1 MATPLRKPVAVPPR
15 PQQPPAT
22 PEQTPRESAA
32 DRKRL
37 RLEKLADQ
45 PIVQQRSRNS
55 SRTNKR
61 SLTININN
69 NKDAGGRGGGGSTVG
84 QQDSPA
90 LPGSDFT
97 SNEDIRA
104 FANGLRRQ
112 ARSRAT
118 ERSMD
123 AEHLRAVLRH
133 IPDSG
138 GSMSGAGARARRVA
152 RHLSMI
158 AAAEKLI
165 ARQASALFA
174 SFEKEFESNLNNV
187 GRARGDADKPRAPF
201 RFE

>member
-1 MATPLRKPVAVPPR
+1 MATPLRKVPP
-15 PQQPPAT
+15 QPDTAPEIPKPA
-22 PEQTPRESAA
+22 PRESAA

-45 PIVQQRSRNS
+45 PIVKQRSRNS
-55 SRTNKR
+55 HRSKQR
-61 SLTININN
+61 SLNITINN

-90 LPGSDFT
+90 LPGSDFN

-104 FANGLRRQ
+104 FANALRRQ

-133 IPDSG
+133 IPDAG
-138 GSMSGAGARARRVA
+138 GSMSGAGARSRRVA
-152 RHLSMI
+152 RHLSLI
-158 AAAEKLI
+158 ASAEKLI

-187 GRARGDADKPRAPF
+187 GRARGDADKPKAPF